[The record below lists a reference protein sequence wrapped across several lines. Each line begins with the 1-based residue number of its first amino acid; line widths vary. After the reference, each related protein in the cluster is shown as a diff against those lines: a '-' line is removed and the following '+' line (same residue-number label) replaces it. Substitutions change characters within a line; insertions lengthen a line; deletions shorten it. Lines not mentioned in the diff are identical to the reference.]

1 MVLTRSPSKT
11 KTIAISEEIRNY
23 FSDPIKPLETTQTL
37 EETFSLQKNR
47 LDQLEI
53 KCDEN
58 KQCSRRSS
66 I

>member
-23 FSDPIKPLETTQTL
+23 FSNPIKQLEITQTL

-58 KQCSRRSS
+58 KQCSRCSS